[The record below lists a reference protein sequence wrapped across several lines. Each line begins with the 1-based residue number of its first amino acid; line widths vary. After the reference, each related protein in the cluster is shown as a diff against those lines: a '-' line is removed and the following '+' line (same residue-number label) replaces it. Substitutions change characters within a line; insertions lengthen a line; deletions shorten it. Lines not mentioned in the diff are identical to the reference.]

1 MDEWI
6 NSLKQVIGHKTLIRS
21 ADIDKILQKWSWIG
35 NYNQARRMGGVST
48 EKPIIGLMYISSVKG
63 KAEH

>member
-6 NSLKQVIGHKTLIRS
+6 NSLKQVIGHKTLMRGDKIS
-21 ADIDKILQKWSWIG
+21 PTDIDQILQKWSWIG

-48 EKPIIGLMYISSVKG
+48 EKPII
-63 KAEH
+63 